1 MFHWHRAYRPG
12 PGTLLIFA
20 CNCGAR
26 SSCFA
31 LGQRSWG
38 PRAYPPAKV
47 ASYETEA
54 KVNQPGSGLLI
65 IERILRDRAGIWRQI
80 NEERDLKQLTSQMLV
95 SSAISLAVYGLVLG
109 SSHSFWQALS
119 SMVKLPLL
127 FLATLAICLPTLY
140 LFNLVFGARLS
151 MMQAVTLIMVSITVT
166 SVLTLA
172 FAPISLFFL
181 ITAQSYVFFKLLN
194 VSILVLTAFVGL
206 RFLTA
211 GMSALNAHQEEL
223 AAAADAL
230 AIRTM
235 TAEPEPELALV
246 AAGSGDGNG
255 TVPPASARPALA
267 AAQPLPAA
275 PPLVVPRPLPSGQA
289 GAQRP
294 ASMTLLHIWILLFGF
309 VGTQLAWTLRP
320 FFGSPD
326 RPFALFRHISGTF
339 YSDIFHT
346 IGRLLGGG

>member
-20 CNCGAR
+20 CNCGARCAR

-80 NEERDLKQLTSQMLV
+80 NEERD
-95 SSAISLAVYGLVLG
+95 
-109 SSHSFWQALS
+109 
-119 SMVKLPLL
+119 VKLPLL

-230 AIRTM
+230 AM
-235 TAEPEPELALV
+235 
-246 AAGSGDGNG
+246 
-255 TVPPASARPALA
+255 VP
-267 AAQPLPAA
+267 
-275 PPLVVPRPLPSGQA
+275 
-289 GAQRP
+289 
-294 ASMTLLHIWILLFGF
+294 
-309 VGTQLAWTLRP
+309 
-320 FFGSPD
+320 
-326 RPFALFRHISGTF
+326 
-339 YSDIFHT
+339 
-346 IGRLLGGG
+346 

>member
-20 CNCGAR
+20 CNCGARCAR

-151 MMQAVTLIMVSITVT
+151 MMQAVTLI
-166 SVLTLA
+166 
-172 FAPISLFFL
+172 
-181 ITAQSYVFFKLLN
+181 TAQSYVFFKLLN

-294 ASMTLLHIWILLFGF
+294 ASMTLLYIWILLFGF

>member
-20 CNCGAR
+20 CNCGARCAR

-151 MMQAVTLIMVSITVT
+151 MMQAVTLIMVSI
-166 SVLTLA
+166 
-172 FAPISLFFL
+172 
-181 ITAQSYVFFKLLN
+181 
-194 VSILVLTAFVGL
+194 LVLTAFVGL

-294 ASMTLLHIWILLFGF
+294 ASMTLLYIWILLFGF